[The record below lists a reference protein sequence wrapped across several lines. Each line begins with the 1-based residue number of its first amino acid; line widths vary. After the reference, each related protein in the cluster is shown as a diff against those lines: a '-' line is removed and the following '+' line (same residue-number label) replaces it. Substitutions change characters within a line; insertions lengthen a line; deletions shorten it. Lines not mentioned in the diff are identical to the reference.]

1 MILNLR
7 HRASVLW
14 ASSEVKEPGIMHDG
28 FSATLEELCC
38 LEIPLFGAPEALEG
52 EQKSRA
58 TIEGCVGNRESNS
71 RPRQVTAT
79 YNIANSI

>member
-1 MILNLR
+1 
-7 HRASVLW
+7 
-14 ASSEVKEPGIMHDG
+14 MHDG
-28 FSATLEELCC
+28 FSATLEELCY

-79 YNIANSI
+79 YNIANSIWRNHQRLGKTQDGKEK